1 MAVTKTKPAPETEG
15 EPKTE
20 PDAKVEPTGDE
31 LTEKITTIVK
41 DVLAGALTGKETSTE
56 VETETSK
63 PLTAREEEARTHNIV
78 SEAIK
83 AFKDEFAGEKKEP
96 EKKEPETQPG
106 TKPGRWIETVLWGK
120 E

>member
-1 MAVTKTKPAPETEG
+1 MVTKAKPAA
-15 EPKTE
+15 
-20 PDAKVEPTGDE
+20 DVEPEAETKETVEITDDA
-31 LTEKITTIVK
+31 LTEKIKAVVESMLPGGETT
-41 DVLAGALTGKETSTE
+41 ETTTTE
-56 VETETSK
+56 TETETSK

-106 TKPGRWIETVLWGK
+106 TKATRWVERVLWGK

>member
-1 MAVTKTKPAPETEG
+1 MVTKAKPAA
-15 EPKTE
+15 
-20 PDAKVEPTGDE
+20 DVEPEAETKETVEITDDA
-31 LTEKITTIVK
+31 LTEKIKAVVESMLPGGETT
-41 DVLAGALTGKETSTE
+41 ETTTTE
-56 VETETSK
+56 TETETSK

-106 TKPGRWIETVLWGK
+106 KKATRWVESFLWGK